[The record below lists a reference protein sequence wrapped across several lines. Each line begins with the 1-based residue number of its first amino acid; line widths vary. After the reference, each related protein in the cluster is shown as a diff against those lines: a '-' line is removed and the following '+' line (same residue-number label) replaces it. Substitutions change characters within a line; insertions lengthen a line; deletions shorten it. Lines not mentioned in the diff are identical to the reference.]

1 MTVISG
7 KTSPTLA
14 DNYPSEAVNF
24 YNQGN
29 DKACQGNFGIAI
41 NFYTKAISYA
51 AGFSL
56 AYTNRDFAYFALK
69 EYSKAI
75 SDCNYAIRLNSNDS
89 RVYFNLGH
97 CLLAKIKRIKLRKIS
112 KNALTL
118 PMTPLL

>member
-1 MTVISG
+1 MTAISE

-29 DKACQGNFGIAI
+29 DKARQGNFGIAI

-51 AGFSL
+51 AGFNL
-56 AYTNRDFAYFALK
+56 AYTNRGFAYFALK

-75 SDCNYAIRLNSNDS
+75 SDCNYAIRLNPNDPEYIS
-89 RVYFNLGH
+89 IWVIV
-97 CLLAKIKRIKLRKIS
+97 CWPKIKRIKLWKIS